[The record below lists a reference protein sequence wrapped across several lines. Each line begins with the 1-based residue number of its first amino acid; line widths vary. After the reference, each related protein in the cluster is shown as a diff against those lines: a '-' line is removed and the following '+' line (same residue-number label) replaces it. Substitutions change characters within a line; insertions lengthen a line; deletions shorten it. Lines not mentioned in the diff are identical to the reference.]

1 MINKSHKRYNNKTL
15 LSQKGT
21 LMKSLKL
28 IFISTLLI
36 TSNLYSSEKIQP
48 SFDCSKAKTRVEK
61 LVCSDEDIS
70 RVDRD
75 MQKAYDLMMGKYDL
89 AYMNEEAK
97 EEIKPYL
104 EKLKQSQIDWVKYR
118 DKYCN
123 TKKDE
128 KEFNSCV
135 FSRYVNR
142 IQSIVP
148 RYDWRIG
155 FSINDKNSTNDLC
168 YNYFTQKFWMDSPKP
183 VNKDNPPYGE
193 DKEFYEKFLI
203 DALDEDVAKRELNTT
218 KNYYYTKLDFA
229 PVGSFIMC
237 VGIGGE
243 EKDIYDLRS
252 KTYKPYCR
260 QSSLQFSDFLDGEY
274 IRPGKKPES
283 GLKFKEVEETKE
295 EFKKRGLDYFVKEN
309 YADFATE
316 VYKKTIKN
324 DIGGFSNR
332 IYATDKSYD
341 ANILSDGIVRI
352 LYASNLHGKE
362 RKDKFGEYIDS
373 SNFPNVLTFMVAD
386 KFFFRVYAAEGSGNR
401 LVCRMPIQSRFK
413 DRNDTKLIREYL
425 NQFKEF

>member
-1 MINKSHKRYNNKTL
+1 
-15 LSQKGT
+15 
-21 LMKSLKL
+21 MKNLKL

-61 LVCSDEDIS
+61 LVCSDEVLS
-70 RVDRD
+70 TLDRD

-104 EKLKQSQIDWVKYR
+104 EKLKQSQIEWVKHR

-123 TKKDE
+123 TEKD
-128 KEFNSCV
+128 KEEFRRCV
-135 FSRYVNR
+135 LNEYYYR
-142 IQSIVP
+142 IKSIVP
-148 RYDWRIG
+148 RYDRRTG

-203 DALDEDVAKRELNTT
+203 NALGKDIAERELNATT
-218 KNYYYTKLDFA
+218 NYYYTQLDGA
-229 PVGSFIMC
+229 PVGSYIMC

-243 EKDIYDLRS
+243 EKDIYNLRS

-260 QSSLQFSDFLDGEY
+260 DTSMQFEDFLNGDY
-274 IRPGKKPES
+274 IRYGQKPQF

-295 EFKKRGLDYFVKEN
+295 EFKRRGLDYKKDDNFS
-309 YADFATE
+309 TE
-316 VYKKTIKN
+316 VYKKAIKN
-324 DIGGFSNR
+324 DADSFSNA
-332 IYATDKSYD
+332 IYSTDKSYD
-341 ANILSDGIVRI
+341 ANILSDGMVRI
-352 LYASNLHGKE
+352 LYASNLEWEKS
-362 RKDKFGEYIDS
+362 KDKFGVYIDS
-373 SNFPNVLTFMVAD
+373 SNFSNVLTFMVAD

-425 NQFKEF
+425 DQFKEF

>member
-1 MINKSHKRYNNKTL
+1 
-15 LSQKGT
+15 
-21 LMKSLKL
+21 MKNLKL

-61 LVCSDEDIS
+61 LVCSDEVLS
-70 RVDRD
+70 TLDRD

-104 EKLKQSQIDWVKYR
+104 EKLKQSQIDWVKHR
-118 DKYCN
+118 DRYCN
-123 TKKDE
+123 TEKD
-128 KEFNSCV
+128 KEEFRRCV
-135 FSRYVNR
+135 LNEYYNR
-142 IQSIVP
+142 IQSVVP
-148 RYDWRIG
+148 TYNVRIG
-155 FSINDKNSTNDLC
+155 FSINNKNSTNDLC

-203 DALDEDVAKRELNTT
+203 DALGKDIAERELNTT
-218 KNYYYTKLDFA
+218 TNYYYTKLDFA
-229 PVGSFIMC
+229 PVGSYIMC

-243 EKDIYDLRS
+243 EKEIYDLRS
-252 KTYKPYCR
+252 KTYKPYCVT
-260 QSSLQFSDFLDGEY
+260 LNGQFEDFLNGDY
-274 IRPGKKPES
+274 IRDGQKLKF
-283 GLKFKEVEETKE
+283 GLKFKEIEETEE
-295 EFKKRGLDYFVKEN
+295 EFKRRGLDYFVKEN

-324 DIGGFSNR
+324 DIGGFSNA
-332 IYATDKSYD
+332 IYNTNDKSYD
-341 ANILSDGIVRI
+341 ANILSDGMVRI
-352 LYASNLHGKE
+352 IYASNLEWEKRKE
-362 RKDKFGEYIDS
+362 KFGEYTY
-373 SNFPNVLTFMVAD
+373 SNGHSNSPAFIVAD
-386 KFFFRVYAAEGSGNR
+386 KFFFRVYIDKYGND

>member
-1 MINKSHKRYNNKTL
+1 MKKIIVISLLLFTSH
-15 LSQKGT
+15 
-21 LMKSLKL
+21 
-28 IFISTLLI
+28 
-36 TSNLYSSEKIQP
+36 LYSNDRIQP

-61 LVCSDEDIS
+61 LICSDEDIS

-135 FSRYVNR
+135 FSRYVYR

-148 RYDWRIG
+148 SYNWRIG

-203 DALDEDVAKRELNTT
+203 NALDDDVAKRELNTT
-218 KNYYYTKLDFA
+218 KNYYYTQLDGA
-229 PVGSFIMC
+229 PVGSNIMC

-243 EKDIYDLRS
+243 EKEIYDLRS
-252 KTYKPYCR
+252 KTYKPYCTN
-260 QSSLQFSDFLDGEY
+260 SSMQFEDFLNGEY
-274 IRPGKKPES
+274 IKPGKKPES

-295 EFKKRGLDYFVKEN
+295 EFKKRGLDYEKDDNFS
-309 YADFATE
+309 TE
-316 VYKKTIKN
+316 VYKKVMKN
-324 DIGGFSNR
+324 GFGRFSNA
-332 IYATDKSYD
+332 IYNTNDKSYD
-341 ANILSDGIVRI
+341 ANILSDGMVRI
-352 LYASNLHGKE
+352 LYASNLEWEKSKE
-362 RKDKFGEYIDS
+362 KFGVYKYSNGYSDS
-373 SNFPNVLTFMVAD
+373 PAFIVAD
-386 KFFFRVYAAEGSGNR
+386 KFFFRVYMSKYGNY

>member
-1 MINKSHKRYNNKTL
+1 
-15 LSQKGT
+15 
-21 LMKSLKL
+21 MKSLKL
-28 IFISTLLI
+28 IVISTLLI

-61 LVCSDEDIS
+61 LICSDEDIS

-97 EEIKPYL
+97 EEIEPYL

-135 FSRYVNR
+135 FSRYVYR

-148 RYDWRIG
+148 SYDWRTG

-193 DKEFYEKFLI
+193 DKEFYEKFI
-203 DALDEDVAKRELNTT
+203 INALDDDVAKRELNIT

-252 KTYKPYCR
+252 KTYKPYCTN
-260 QSSLQFSDFLDGEY
+260 SSMQFGDFLNGEY
-274 IRPGKKPES
+274 IKPGKKPES

-309 YADFATE
+309 YADFSTE
-316 VYKKTIKN
+316 VYKKVMKN
-324 DIGGFSNR
+324 GFGRFSNA
-332 IYATDKSYD
+332 IYNTNDKSYD
-341 ANILSDGIVRI
+341 ANILSDGMVRI
-352 LYASNLHGKE
+352 LYASNLGWEKSKE
-362 RKDKFGEYIDS
+362 KFGEHFLS
-373 SNFPNVLTFMVAD
+373 SKSSDWPILIVAD
-386 KFFFRVYAAEGSGNR
+386 KFFFRVFAGEYANN
-401 LVCRMPIQSRFK
+401 LICRMPIQSRFK

>member
-1 MINKSHKRYNNKTL
+1 
-15 LSQKGT
+15 
-21 LMKSLKL
+21 MKNLKL
-28 IFISTLLI
+28 IVISTLLI

-104 EKLKQSQIDWVKYR
+104 EKLKQSQIEWVKHR
-118 DKYCN
+118 DRYCN
-123 TKKDE
+123 TEKD
-128 KEFNSCV
+128 KEEFRRCV
-135 FSRYVNR
+135 LNEYYNR
-142 IQSIVP
+142 IQSVVP
-148 RYDWRIG
+148 TYNVRIG

-203 DALDEDVAKRELNTT
+203 DALDNDIVKRELNAT
-218 KNYYYTKLDFA
+218 KNYYYIQLDSA
-229 PVGSFIMC
+229 PVGSYIMC

-252 KTYKPYCR
+252 KTYKPYCVT
-260 QSSLQFSDFLDGEY
+260 LNGQFEDFLNGDY
-274 IRPGKKPES
+274 IRDGQKLKF
-283 GLKFKEVEETKE
+283 GLKFKEIEETEE
-295 EFKKRGLDYFVKEN
+295 EFKRRGLDYEKDDSFS
-309 YADFATE
+309 TE
-316 VYKKTIKN
+316 VFKKTIKN
-324 DIGGFSNR
+324 DTDSFSSV
-332 IYATDKSYD
+332 IYSTDKSYD
-341 ANILSDGIVRI
+341 ANILSDGMVRI
-352 LYASNLHGKE
+352 LYASNLEWDKSKE
-362 RKDKFGEYIDS
+362 KFGVYKYSNGYSDS
-373 SNFPNVLTFMVAD
+373 PAFIVAD
-386 KFFFRVYAAEGSGNR
+386 KFFFRVYMDKYGND

-413 DRNDTKLIREYL
+413 DRNDSKLIREYL

>member
-61 LVCSDEDIS
+61 LVCSDEVLS
-70 RVDRD
+70 TLDRD
-75 MQKAYDLMMGKYDL
+75 MQKAYDLMMGKYDIP
-89 AYMNEEAK
+89 YMNEEAK

-135 FSRYVNR
+135 FSRYVYR

-148 RYDWRIG
+148 RYDWRTG

-203 DALDEDVAKRELNTT
+203 NALGKDIAERELNTT
-218 KNYYYTKLDFA
+218 KNYYYTQFDGA
-229 PVGSFIMC
+229 PVGSYIMC

-243 EKDIYDLRS
+243 EKEIYDLRS
-252 KTYKPYCR
+252 KTYKPYCVT
-260 QSSLQFSDFLDGEY
+260 LNVHFEDFLNGDY
-274 IRPGKKPES
+274 ITHGQKPES

-295 EFKKRGLDYFVKEN
+295 EFKKRGLDYEKDDSFS
-309 YADFATE
+309 TE
-316 VYKKTIKN
+316 VYKKTVKN
-324 DIGGFSNR
+324 HTDHFINFLYTFSKN
-332 IYATDKSYD
+332 YE
-341 ANILSDGIVRI
+341 ANVLSDNRVRI
-352 LYASNLHGKE
+352 LYASNLEWEKSKE
-362 RKDKFGEYIDS
+362 KFGVYIDS

>member
-15 LSQKGT
+15 LSAKGT

-28 IFISTLLI
+28 IVISTLLI

-61 LVCSDEDIS
+61 LICSDEDIS

-135 FSRYVNR
+135 FSRYVYR
-142 IQSIVP
+142 IESIVP
-148 RYDWRIG
+148 SYDWRTG

-203 DALDEDVAKRELNTT
+203 NALDDDVAKRELNTT
-218 KNYYYTKLDFA
+218 KNYYYTQLDGA
-229 PVGSFIMC
+229 PVGSNIMC

-243 EKDIYDLRS
+243 EKEIYDLRS
-252 KTYKPYCR
+252 KTYKPYCTN
-260 QSSLQFSDFLDGEY
+260 SSMQFEDFLNGEY
-274 IRPGKKPES
+274 IKPGKKPES

-295 EFKKRGLDYFVKEN
+295 EFKKRGLDYEKDDNFS
-309 YADFATE
+309 TE
-316 VYKKTIKN
+316 VYKKVMKN
-324 DIGGFSNR
+324 GFGRFSNA
-332 IYATDKSYD
+332 IYNTNDKSYD
-341 ANILSDGIVRI
+341 ANILSDGMVRI
-352 LYASNLHGKE
+352 LYASNLEWEKSKE
-362 RKDKFGEYIDS
+362 KFGVYKYSNGYSDS
-373 SNFPNVLTFMVAD
+373 PAFIVAD
-386 KFFFRVYAAEGSGNR
+386 KFFFRVYMSKYGNY

>member
-1 MINKSHKRYNNKTL
+1 
-15 LSQKGT
+15 
-21 LMKSLKL
+21 MKN
-28 IFISTLLI
+28 FIVISILLI

-61 LVCSDEDIS
+61 LVCSDEYIS

-75 MQKAYDLMMGKYDL
+75 MQKAYDLMMGKYDIP
-89 AYMNEEAK
+89 YMNEEAK

-104 EKLKQSQIDWVKYR
+104 EKLKQSQIDWVKDR
-118 DKYCN
+118 DACSS
-123 TKKDE
+123 KKNK
-128 KEFNSCV
+128 KEFRSCV
-135 FSRYVNR
+135 FSRYINR

-148 RYDWRIG
+148 RYDRRTG

-203 DALDEDVAKRELNTT
+203 NALGKDIAERELNTT
-218 KNYYYTKLDFA
+218 TNYYYTKLDFA
-229 PVGSFIMC
+229 PVGSYTMC

-260 QSSLQFSDFLDGEY
+260 KSGLQFSDFLDGDY
-274 IRPGKKPES
+274 IRYGQKPES

-295 EFKKRGLDYFVKEN
+295 EFKKRGLDYKKYDIFS
-309 YADFATE
+309 TE

-324 DIGGFSNR
+324 DTGGFRNE
-332 IYATDKSYD
+332 IYSTDKSYD
-341 ANILSDGIVRI
+341 ANILSDGMVRI
-352 LYASNLHGKE
+352 LYASNLE
-362 RKDKFGEYIDS
+362 WDKSEEKLGRYTHPDGYS
-373 SNFPNVLTFMVAD
+373 SSPTSIVAD
-386 KFFFRVYAAEGSGNR
+386 KFFFRVFTGKHANN
-401 LVCRMPIQSRFK
+401 LICRMPIQSRFK

-425 NQFKEF
+425 DQFKEF

>member
-1 MINKSHKRYNNKTL
+1 MKKIIVISLLLFTSH
-15 LSQKGT
+15 
-21 LMKSLKL
+21 
-28 IFISTLLI
+28 
-36 TSNLYSSEKIQP
+36 LYSNDRIQP

-61 LVCSDEDIS
+61 LICSDEDIS

-135 FSRYVNR
+135 FSRYVYR
-142 IQSIVP
+142 IESIVP
-148 RYDWRIG
+148 SYDWRTG

-203 DALDEDVAKRELNTT
+203 NALDDDVAKRELNTT
-218 KNYYYTKLDFA
+218 KNYYYTQLDGA
-229 PVGSFIMC
+229 PVGSNIMC

-243 EKDIYDLRS
+243 EKEIYDLRS
-252 KTYKPYCR
+252 KTYKPYCTN
-260 QSSLQFSDFLDGEY
+260 SSMQFEDFLNGEY
-274 IRPGKKPES
+274 IKPGKKPES

-295 EFKKRGLDYFVKEN
+295 EFKKRGLDYEKDDNFS
-309 YADFATE
+309 TE
-316 VYKKTIKN
+316 VYKKVMKN
-324 DIGGFSNR
+324 GFGRFSNA
-332 IYATDKSYD
+332 IYNTNDKSYD
-341 ANILSDGIVRI
+341 ANILSDGMVRI
-352 LYASNLHGKE
+352 LYASNLEWEKSKE
-362 RKDKFGEYIDS
+362 KFGVYKYSNGYSDS
-373 SNFPNVLTFMVAD
+373 PAFIVAD
-386 KFFFRVYAAEGSGNR
+386 KFFFRVYMEKYGNY

-425 NQFKEF
+425 DQFKEF

>member
-1 MINKSHKRYNNKTL
+1 MKKIIVISLLLFTSH
-15 LSQKGT
+15 
-21 LMKSLKL
+21 
-28 IFISTLLI
+28 
-36 TSNLYSSEKIQP
+36 LYSNDRIQP

-75 MQKAYDLMMGKYDL
+75 MQKAYDLMMGKYDIP
-89 AYMNEEAK
+89 YMNEEAK

-135 FSRYVNR
+135 FSRYVYR
-142 IQSIVP
+142 IESIVP
-148 RYDWRIG
+148 SYDWRTG

-203 DALDEDVAKRELNTT
+203 NALDDDIAKRELNTT
-218 KNYYYTKLDFA
+218 KNYYYTQLDGA
-229 PVGSFIMC
+229 PVGSNIMC

-243 EKDIYDLRS
+243 EKEIYDLRS
-252 KTYKPYCR
+252 KTYKPYCTN
-260 QSSLQFSDFLDGEY
+260 SSMQFEDFLNGEY
-274 IRPGKKPES
+274 IKPGKKPES

-295 EFKKRGLDYFVKEN
+295 EFKKRGLDYEKDDNFS
-309 YADFATE
+309 TE
-316 VYKKTIKN
+316 VYKKVMKN
-324 DIGGFSNR
+324 GFGRFSNA
-332 IYATDKSYD
+332 IYNTNDKSYD
-341 ANILSDGIVRI
+341 ANILSDGMVRI
-352 LYASNLHGKE
+352 LYASNLE
-362 RKDKFGEYIDS
+362 WDKSEEKLGRYTHPDGYS
-373 SNFPNVLTFMVAD
+373 SSPTSIVAD
-386 KFFFRVYAAEGSGNR
+386 KFFFRVFTGKHANN
-401 LVCRMPIQSRFK
+401 LICRMPIQSRFK

-425 NQFKEF
+425 DQFKEF

>member
-1 MINKSHKRYNNKTL
+1 
-15 LSQKGT
+15 
-21 LMKSLKL
+21 MKK
-28 IFISTLLI
+28 FIVMSILLI

-61 LVCSDEDIS
+61 LVCSDEVLSIL
-70 RVDRD
+70 DRD

-104 EKLKQSQIDWVKYR
+104 EKLKQSQIDWVKDR
-118 DKYCN
+118 DACSS
-123 TKKDE
+123 KKDK
-128 KEFNSCV
+128 KEFRSCV
-135 FSRYVNR
+135 FSRYINR

-148 RYDWRIG
+148 SYDWRTG

-203 DALDEDVAKRELNTT
+203 DALDDVAKRELNTT

-243 EKDIYDLRS
+243 GKDIYDLRS
-252 KTYKPYCR
+252 KTYKPYCTN
-260 QSSLQFSDFLDGEY
+260 SSMRFDDFLYGYSTIDSKN
-274 IRPGKKPES
+274 P
-283 GLKFKEVEETKE
+283 KFKEVEETKA
-295 EFKKRGLDYFVKEN
+295 EFKKRGLDYEKDDNFP
-309 YADFATE
+309 TE
-316 VYKKTIKN
+316 VYKKAIKS
-324 DIGGFSNR
+324 GRSSFSNK
-332 IYATDKSYD
+332 IYSTIEYYD
-341 ANILSDGIVRI
+341 ANILSDGMVRI
-352 LYASNLHGKE
+352 LYASNSGAE
-362 RKDKFGEYIDS
+362 VKDKFGEYIDTNNYS
-373 SNFPNVLTFMVAD
+373 TTPSLIIAD
-386 KFFFRVYAAEGSGNR
+386 KFFFRVFAGKYANN
-401 LVCRMPIQSRFK
+401 LICRMPIQSRFK
-413 DRNDTKLIREYL
+413 DRNDTRLIREYL

>member
-1 MINKSHKRYNNKTL
+1 
-15 LSQKGT
+15 
-21 LMKSLKL
+21 MKN
-28 IFISTLLI
+28 FIVISILLI

-61 LVCSDEDIS
+61 LICSDEDIS

-104 EKLKQSQIDWVKYR
+104 EKLKQSQIDWVKDR
-118 DKYCN
+118 DACSS
-123 TKKDE
+123 KKDK
-128 KEFNSCV
+128 KEFRSCV
-135 FSRYVNR
+135 FSRYINR

-148 RYDWRIG
+148 SYDWRTG

-203 DALDEDVAKRELNTT
+203 DALDDVAKRELNTT

-243 EKDIYDLRS
+243 GKDIYDLRS
-252 KTYKPYCR
+252 KTYKPYCTN
-260 QSSLQFSDFLDGEY
+260 SSMRFDDFLYGYSTIDSKN
-274 IRPGKKPES
+274 P
-283 GLKFKEVEETKE
+283 KFKEVEETKA
-295 EFKKRGLDYFVKEN
+295 EFKKRGLDYEKDDNFP
-309 YADFATE
+309 TE
-316 VYKKTIKN
+316 VYKKAIKS
-324 DIGGFSNR
+324 GRSSFSNK
-332 IYATDKSYD
+332 IYSTIEYYD
-341 ANILSDGIVRI
+341 ANILSDGMVRI
-352 LYASNLHGKE
+352 LYASNSGAE
-362 RKDKFGEYIDS
+362 VKDKFGEYIDTNNYS
-373 SNFPNVLTFMVAD
+373 TTPSLIIAD
-386 KFFFRVYAAEGSGNR
+386 KFFFRVFAGKYANN
-401 LVCRMPIQSRFK
+401 LICRMPIQSRFK
-413 DRNDTKLIREYL
+413 DRNDTRLIREYL

>member
-1 MINKSHKRYNNKTL
+1 
-15 LSQKGT
+15 
-21 LMKSLKL
+21 MKSLKL

-61 LVCSDEDIS
+61 LVCSDEVLSIL
-70 RVDRD
+70 DRD

-123 TKKDE
+123 TKKD
-128 KEFNSCV
+128 KEEFRRCV
-135 FSRYVNR
+135 LNEYYNR
-142 IQSIVP
+142 IQSVVP
-148 RYDWRIG
+148 SYNRRTG

-203 DALDEDVAKRELNTT
+203 NALGKDIAERELNTT
-218 KNYYYTKLDFA
+218 KNYYYTQLDGA
-229 PVGSFIMC
+229 PVGSYIMC

-252 KTYKPYCR
+252 KTYKPYCVT
-260 QSSLQFSDFLDGEY
+260 LNGQFEDFLNGDY
-274 IRPGKKPES
+274 IRDGQKLKF
-283 GLKFKEVEETKE
+283 GLKFKEIEETEE
-295 EFKKRGLDYFVKEN
+295 EFKRRGLDYEKDDSFS
-309 YADFATE
+309 TE

-324 DIGGFSNR
+324 DTDDFSSV
-332 IYATDKSYD
+332 IYSTDKSYD
-341 ANILSDGIVRI
+341 ANILSDGMVRI
-352 LYASNLHGKE
+352 LYASNLGWEKSKE
-362 RKDKFGEYIDS
+362 KFGEHFLS
-373 SNFPNVLTFMVAD
+373 SNSSDWPILIVAD
-386 KFFFRVYAAEGSGNR
+386 KFFFRVFTGEYANN
-401 LVCRMPIQSRFK
+401 LICRMPIQSRFK

-425 NQFKEF
+425 DQFKEF

>member
-1 MINKSHKRYNNKTL
+1 MSI
-15 LSQKGT
+15 
-21 LMKSLKL
+21 
-28 IFISTLLI
+28 LLI

-104 EKLKQSQIDWVKYR
+104 EKLKQSQIDWVKDR
-118 DKYCN
+118 DACSS
-123 TKKDE
+123 KKDK
-128 KEFNSCV
+128 KEFRSCV
-135 FSRYVNR
+135 FSRYINR

-148 RYDWRIG
+148 SYDWRTG

-203 DALDEDVAKRELNTT
+203 DALDDVAKRELNTT

-243 EKDIYDLRS
+243 GKDIYDLRS
-252 KTYKPYCR
+252 KTYKPYCTN
-260 QSSLQFSDFLDGEY
+260 SSMRFDDFLYGYSTIDSKN
-274 IRPGKKPES
+274 P
-283 GLKFKEVEETKE
+283 KFKEVEETKA
-295 EFKKRGLDYFVKEN
+295 EFKKRGLDYEKDDNFP
-309 YADFATE
+309 TE
-316 VYKKTIKN
+316 VYKKAIKS
-324 DIGGFSNR
+324 GRSSFSNK
-332 IYATDKSYD
+332 IYSTIEYYD
-341 ANILSDGIVRI
+341 ANILSDGMVRI
-352 LYASNLHGKE
+352 LYASNSGAE
-362 RKDKFGEYIDS
+362 VKDKFGEYIDTNNYS
-373 SNFPNVLTFMVAD
+373 TTPSLIIAD
-386 KFFFRVYAAEGSGNR
+386 KFFFRVFAGKYANN
-401 LVCRMPIQSRFK
+401 LICRMPIQSRFK
-413 DRNDTKLIREYL
+413 DRNDTRLIREYL

>member
-21 LMKSLKL
+21 LMKNLKL

-61 LVCSDEDIS
+61 LICSDEDIS

-104 EKLKQSQIDWVKYR
+104 KKLKQSQIDWVKDR
-118 DKYCN
+118 DACSS
-123 TKKDE
+123 KKDK
-128 KEFNSCV
+128 KEFRSCV
-135 FSRYVNR
+135 FSRYINR
-142 IQSIVP
+142 IESIVP
-148 RYDWRIG
+148 SYDWRTG

-203 DALDEDVAKRELNTT
+203 DALDDVAKRELNTT

-243 EKDIYDLRS
+243 GKDIYDLRS
-252 KTYKPYCR
+252 KTYKPYCTN
-260 QSSLQFSDFLDGEY
+260 SSMRFDDFLYGYSTIDSKN
-274 IRPGKKPES
+274 P
-283 GLKFKEVEETKE
+283 KFKEVEETKA
-295 EFKKRGLDYFVKEN
+295 EFKKRGLDYEKDDNFP
-309 YADFATE
+309 TE
-316 VYKKTIKN
+316 IYKKAIKS
-324 DIGGFSNR
+324 GRSSFSNK
-332 IYATDKSYD
+332 IYSTIEYYD
-341 ANILSDGIVRI
+341 ANILSDGMVRI
-352 LYASNLHGKE
+352 LYASNSGAE
-362 RKDKFGEYIDS
+362 VKDKFGEYIDTNNYS
-373 SNFPNVLTFMVAD
+373 TTPSLIIAD
-386 KFFFRVYAAEGSGNR
+386 KFFFRVFAGKYANN
-401 LVCRMPIQSRFK
+401 LICRMPIQSRFK

-425 NQFKEF
+425 DQFKEF

>member
-1 MINKSHKRYNNKTL
+1 MINKTHKRYNNGSL

-21 LMKSLKL
+21 LMKNLKL
-28 IFISTLLI
+28 IVITTLLI
-36 TSNLYSSEKIQP
+36 SSYLYSNDRIQP

-61 LVCSDEDIS
+61 LVCSDEVLSIL
-70 RVDRD
+70 DRD
-75 MQKAYDLMMGKYDL
+75 IQKAYDLMMGKYDL

-104 EKLKQSQIDWVKYR
+104 EKLKQSQIDWVKHR
-118 DKYCN
+118 DRYCN
-123 TKKDE
+123 TEKD
-128 KEFNSCV
+128 KEEFRRCV
-135 FSRYVNR
+135 LNEYYNR
-142 IQSIVP
+142 IQSVVP
-148 RYDWRIG
+148 TYNVRIG

-203 DALDEDVAKRELNTT
+203 DALDDDDIVKRELNTT

-252 KTYKPYCR
+252 KTYKPYCVT
-260 QSSLQFSDFLDGEY
+260 LNVHFEDFLNGDY
-274 IRPGKKPES
+274 ITHGQKPES

-295 EFKKRGLDYFVKEN
+295 EFKKRGLDYEKDDSFS
-309 YADFATE
+309 TE
-316 VYKKTIKN
+316 VYKKTVKN
-324 DIGGFSNR
+324 HTDHFINFLYTFSKN
-332 IYATDKSYD
+332 YD
-341 ANILSDGIVRI
+341 ANILSDGMVRI
-352 LYASNLHGKE
+352 LYASNLGWEKSKE
-362 RKDKFGEYIDS
+362 KFGEHFLS
-373 SNFPNVLTFMVAD
+373 SKASDWPILIVAD
-386 KFFFRVYAAEGSGNR
+386 KFFFRVFTGEYANN
-401 LVCRMPIQSRFK
+401 LICRMPIQSRFK

>member
-1 MINKSHKRYNNKTL
+1 MKKIIVISLLLFTSH
-15 LSQKGT
+15 
-21 LMKSLKL
+21 
-28 IFISTLLI
+28 
-36 TSNLYSSEKIQP
+36 LYSSEKIQP

-104 EKLKQSQIDWVKYR
+104 EKLKQSQIDWVKDR
-118 DKYCN
+118 DACSS
-123 TKKDE
+123 KKDK
-128 KEFNSCV
+128 KEFRSCV
-135 FSRYVNR
+135 FSRYINR

-148 RYDWRIG
+148 SYDWRTG

-203 DALDEDVAKRELNTT
+203 DALDDVAKRELNTT

-243 EKDIYDLRS
+243 GKDIYDLRS
-252 KTYKPYCR
+252 KTYKPYCTN
-260 QSSLQFSDFLDGEY
+260 SSMRFDDFLYGYSTIDSKN
-274 IRPGKKPES
+274 P
-283 GLKFKEVEETKE
+283 KFKEVEETKA
-295 EFKKRGLDYFVKEN
+295 EFKKRGLDYEKDDNFP
-309 YADFATE
+309 TE
-316 VYKKTIKN
+316 VYKKAIKS
-324 DIGGFSNR
+324 GRSSFSNK
-332 IYATDKSYD
+332 IYSTIEYYD
-341 ANILSDGIVRI
+341 ANILSDGMVRI
-352 LYASNLHGKE
+352 LYASNSGAE
-362 RKDKFGEYIDS
+362 VKDKFGEYIDTNNYS
-373 SNFPNVLTFMVAD
+373 TTPSLIIAD
-386 KFFFRVYAAEGSGNR
+386 KFFFRVFAGKYANN
-401 LVCRMPIQSRFK
+401 LICRMPIQSRFK
-413 DRNDTKLIREYL
+413 DRNDTRLIRGYL

>member
-1 MINKSHKRYNNKTL
+1 MKKIIVISL
-15 LSQKGT
+15 L
-21 LMKSLKL
+21 L
-28 IFISTLLI
+28 F

-135 FSRYVNR
+135 FSRYVYR

-148 RYDWRIG
+148 SYDWRTG

-218 KNYYYTKLDFA
+218 TNYYYTKLDFA

-243 EKDIYDLRS
+243 GKDIYDLRS
-252 KTYKPYCR
+252 KTYKPYCTN
-260 QSSLQFSDFLDGEY
+260 SSMRFDDFLYGYSTIDSKN
-274 IRPGKKPES
+274 P
-283 GLKFKEVEETKE
+283 KFKEVEETKA
-295 EFKKRGLDYFVKEN
+295 EFKKRGLDYEKDDNFP
-309 YADFATE
+309 TE
-316 VYKKTIKN
+316 VYKKAIKS
-324 DIGGFSNR
+324 GRSSFSNK
-332 IYATDKSYD
+332 IYSTIEYYD
-341 ANILSDGIVRI
+341 ANILSDGMVRI
-352 LYASNLHGKE
+352 LYASNSGAE
-362 RKDKFGEYIDS
+362 VKDKFGEYIDTNNYS
-373 SNFPNVLTFMVAD
+373 TTPSLIIAD
-386 KFFFRVYAAEGSGNR
+386 KFFFRVFAGKYANN
-401 LVCRMPIQSRFK
+401 LICRMPIQSRFK
-413 DRNDTKLIREYL
+413 DRNDTRLIREYL

>member
-1 MINKSHKRYNNKTL
+1 MINKSHKRYNNKIL

-61 LVCSDEDIS
+61 LVCSDEVLSIL
-70 RVDRD
+70 DRD
-75 MQKAYDLMMGKYDL
+75 MQKAYDLMMGKYDIT
-89 AYMNEEAK
+89 YMNEEAK

-123 TKKDE
+123 TKKD
-128 KEFNSCV
+128 KEEFRRCV
-135 FSRYVNR
+135 LNEYYNR
-142 IQSIVP
+142 IQSVVP
-148 RYDWRIG
+148 SYNRRTG

-203 DALDEDVAKRELNTT
+203 NALGKDIAERELNTT
-218 KNYYYTKLDFA
+218 KNYYYTQLDGA
-229 PVGSFIMC
+229 PVGSYIMC

-252 KTYKPYCR
+252 KTYKPYCVT
-260 QSSLQFSDFLDGEY
+260 LNGQFEDFLNGDY
-274 IRPGKKPES
+274 IRDGQKLKF
-283 GLKFKEVEETKE
+283 GLKFKEIEETEE
-295 EFKKRGLDYFVKEN
+295 EFKRRGLDYEKDDSFS
-309 YADFATE
+309 TE

-324 DIGGFSNR
+324 DTDDFSSV
-332 IYATDKSYD
+332 IYSTDKSYD
-341 ANILSDGIVRI
+341 ANILSDGMVRI
-352 LYASNLHGKE
+352 LYASNLGWEKSKE
-362 RKDKFGEYIDS
+362 KFGEHFLS
-373 SNFPNVLTFMVAD
+373 SNSSDWPILIVAD
-386 KFFFRVYAAEGSGNR
+386 KFFFRVFTGEYANN
-401 LVCRMPIQSRFK
+401 LICRMPIQSRFK

-425 NQFKEF
+425 DQFKEF

>member
-1 MINKSHKRYNNKTL
+1 
-15 LSQKGT
+15 
-21 LMKSLKL
+21 MKNLKL
-28 IFISTLLI
+28 IVITTLLI
-36 TSNLYSSEKIQP
+36 TSHLYSNDRIQP

-61 LVCSDEDIS
+61 LVCSDEVLSIL
-70 RVDRD
+70 DRD

-123 TKKDE
+123 TEKD
-128 KEFNSCV
+128 KEEFRRCV
-135 FSRYVNR
+135 LNEYYDR
-142 IQSIVP
+142 IQSVVP
-148 RYDWRIG
+148 SYNRRTG
-155 FSINDKNSTNDLC
+155 FFINDKNSTNDLC

-203 DALDEDVAKRELNTT
+203 DALDDDVAKRELNTT

-229 PVGSFIMC
+229 PVGDFIMC

-243 EKDIYDLRS
+243 EKEIYDLRS
-252 KTYKPYCR
+252 KTYKPYCTN
-260 QSSLQFSDFLDGEY
+260 SSMQFGDFLNGEY
-274 IRPGKKPES
+274 IKPGKKPES
-283 GLKFKEVEETKE
+283 GLKFKDVEETKE
-295 EFKKRGLDYFVKEN
+295 EFKKRGLDYEKDDSFS
-309 YADFATE
+309 TE
-316 VYKKTIKN
+316 VFKKTIKN
-324 DIGGFSNR
+324 DTDSFSNA
-332 IYATDKSYD
+332 IYSSDKSYD
-341 ANILSDGIVRI
+341 ANILSDGMVRI

-362 RKDKFGEYIDS
+362 RKEKFGEYIDS
-373 SNFPNVLTFMVAD
+373 SNFPHVLTFIVAD
-386 KFFFRVYAAEGSGNR
+386 KFFFRVYAVEGSGDR

>member
-1 MINKSHKRYNNKTL
+1 
-15 LSQKGT
+15 
-21 LMKSLKL
+21 MKK
-28 IFISTLLI
+28 FIVISILLI

-61 LVCSDEDIS
+61 LVCSDEVLSIL
-70 RVDRD
+70 DRD

-135 FSRYVNR
+135 FSRYVYR
-142 IQSIVP
+142 IESIVP
-148 RYDWRIG
+148 SYDWRTG

-203 DALDEDVAKRELNTT
+203 DALDDVAKRELNTT

-243 EKDIYDLRS
+243 GKDIYDLRS
-252 KTYKPYCR
+252 KTYKPYCTN
-260 QSSLQFSDFLDGEY
+260 SSMRFDDFLYGYSTIDSKN
-274 IRPGKKPES
+274 P
-283 GLKFKEVEETKE
+283 KFKEVEETKA
-295 EFKKRGLDYFVKEN
+295 EFKKRGLDYEKDDNFP
-309 YADFATE
+309 TE
-316 VYKKTIKN
+316 VYKKAIKS
-324 DIGGFSNR
+324 GRSSFSNK
-332 IYATDKSYD
+332 IYSTIEYYD
-341 ANILSDGIVRI
+341 ANILSDGMVRI
-352 LYASNLHGKE
+352 LYASNSGAE
-362 RKDKFGEYIDS
+362 VKDKFGEYIDTNNYS
-373 SNFPNVLTFMVAD
+373 TTPSLIIAD
-386 KFFFRVYAAEGSGNR
+386 KFFFRVFAGKYANN
-401 LVCRMPIQSRFK
+401 LICRMPIQSRFK
-413 DRNDTKLIREYL
+413 DRNDTRLIREYL

>member
-1 MINKSHKRYNNKTL
+1 MINKSHKRYNNKIL

-21 LMKSLKL
+21 LMKN
-28 IFISTLLI
+28 FIVMSIVLI
-36 TSNLYSSEKIQP
+36 TSHLYSNDRIQP

-61 LVCSDEDIS
+61 LICSDEDIS

-135 FSRYVNR
+135 FSRYVYR
-142 IQSIVP
+142 IESIVP
-148 RYDWRIG
+148 SYDWRTG

-203 DALDEDVAKRELNTT
+203 DALDDVAKRELNTT

-243 EKDIYDLRS
+243 GKDIYDLRS
-252 KTYKPYCR
+252 KTYKPYCVT
-260 QSSLQFSDFLDGEY
+260 LNGQFEDFLNGDY
-274 IRPGKKPES
+274 IRDGQKLKF
-283 GLKFKEVEETKE
+283 GLKFKEIEETEE
-295 EFKKRGLDYFVKEN
+295 EFKRRGLDYKKDDSFS
-309 YADFATE
+309 TE

-324 DIGGFSNR
+324 DTGGFRNE
-332 IYATDKSYD
+332 IYSTDKSYD
-341 ANILSDGIVRI
+341 ANILSDGMVRI
-352 LYASNLHGKE
+352 LYASNLEWDKSKE
-362 RKDKFGEYIDS
+362 KFGVYKYSNGYSDS
-373 SNFPNVLTFMVAD
+373 PAFIVAD
-386 KFFFRVYAAEGSGNR
+386 KFFFRVYMNKYGNY

-425 NQFKEF
+425 DQFKEF

>member
-1 MINKSHKRYNNKTL
+1 
-15 LSQKGT
+15 
-21 LMKSLKL
+21 MKSLKL
-28 IFISTLLI
+28 IVISTLLI

-61 LVCSDEDIS
+61 LICSDEDIS

-97 EEIKPYL
+97 EEIRPYL

-128 KEFNSCV
+128 KEFRSCV
-135 FSRYVNR
+135 FSRYINR

-148 RYDWRIG
+148 SYNWRIG
-155 FSINDKNSTNDLC
+155 FSINDKNSTNNLC

-218 KNYYYTKLDFA
+218 TNYYYTKLDFA

-243 EKDIYDLRS
+243 GKDIYDLRS
-252 KTYKPYCR
+252 KTYKPYCTN
-260 QSSLQFSDFLDGEY
+260 SSMRFDDFLYGYSTIDSKN
-274 IRPGKKPES
+274 P
-283 GLKFKEVEETKE
+283 KFKEVEETKA
-295 EFKKRGLDYFVKEN
+295 EFKKRGLDYEKDDNFP
-309 YADFATE
+309 TE
-316 VYKKTIKN
+316 VYKKAIKS
-324 DIGGFSNR
+324 GRSSFSNK
-332 IYATDKSYD
+332 IYSTIEYYD
-341 ANILSDGIVRI
+341 ANILSDGMVRI
-352 LYASNLHGKE
+352 LYASNLEWEKRKE
-362 RKDKFGEYIDS
+362 KFGEYTY
-373 SNFPNVLTFMVAD
+373 SNGHSNSPAFIVAD
-386 KFFFRVYAAEGSGNR
+386 KFFFRVYIDKYGND

>member
-1 MINKSHKRYNNKTL
+1 
-15 LSQKGT
+15 
-21 LMKSLKL
+21 MKN
-28 IFISTLLI
+28 FIVISILLI

-61 LVCSDEDIS
+61 LVCSDEVLSIL
-70 RVDRD
+70 DRD

-104 EKLKQSQIDWVKYR
+104 EKLKQSQIDWVKDR
-118 DKYCN
+118 DACSS
-123 TKKDE
+123 KKNK
-128 KEFNSCV
+128 KEFRSCV
-135 FSRYVNR
+135 FSRYINR

-148 RYDWRIG
+148 SYDWRTG

-203 DALDEDVAKRELNTT
+203 DALDDVAKRELNTT

-243 EKDIYDLRS
+243 GKDIYDLRS
-252 KTYKPYCR
+252 KTYKPYCTN
-260 QSSLQFSDFLDGEY
+260 SSMRFDDFLYGYSTIDSKN
-274 IRPGKKPES
+274 P
-283 GLKFKEVEETKE
+283 KFKEVEETKA
-295 EFKKRGLDYFVKEN
+295 EFKKRGLDYEKDDNFP
-309 YADFATE
+309 TE
-316 VYKKTIKN
+316 VYKKAIKS
-324 DIGGFSNR
+324 GRSSFSNK
-332 IYATDKSYD
+332 IYSTIEYYD
-341 ANILSDGIVRI
+341 ANILSDGMVRI
-352 LYASNLHGKE
+352 LYASNSGAE
-362 RKDKFGEYIDS
+362 VKDKFGEYIDTNNYS
-373 SNFPNVLTFMVAD
+373 TTPSLIIAD
-386 KFFFRVYAAEGSGNR
+386 KFFFRVFAGKYANN
-401 LVCRMPIQSRFK
+401 LICRMPIQSRFK
-413 DRNDTKLIREYL
+413 DRNDTRLIREYL

>member
-1 MINKSHKRYNNKTL
+1 MKKIIVISLLLFTSH
-15 LSQKGT
+15 
-21 LMKSLKL
+21 
-28 IFISTLLI
+28 
-36 TSNLYSSEKIQP
+36 LYSNDRIQP

-61 LVCSDEDIS
+61 LICSDEDIS

-123 TKKDE
+123 TKKDK
-128 KEFNSCV
+128 KEFRSCV
-135 FSRYVNR
+135 LDEYYDR
-142 IQSIVP
+142 IQSVVP
-148 RYDWRIG
+148 SYNRRTG

-203 DALDEDVAKRELNTT
+203 DALDDVAKRELNTT

-252 KTYKPYCR
+252 KTYKPYCTN
-260 QSSLQFSDFLDGEY
+260 SSMRFDDFLYGYSTIDSKN
-274 IRPGKKPES
+274 P
-283 GLKFKEVEETKE
+283 KFKEVEETKA
-295 EFKKRGLDYFVKEN
+295 EFKKRGLDYEKDDNFP
-309 YADFATE
+309 TE
-316 VYKKTIKN
+316 VYKKAIKS
-324 DIGGFSNR
+324 GRSSFSNK
-332 IYATDKSYD
+332 IYSTIEYYD
-341 ANILSDGIVRI
+341 ANILSDGMVRI
-352 LYASNLHGKE
+352 LYASNSGAE
-362 RKDKFGEYIDS
+362 VKDKFGEYIDTNNYS
-373 SNFPNVLTFMVAD
+373 TTPSLIIAD
-386 KFFFRVYAAEGSGNR
+386 KFFFRVFAGKYANN
-401 LVCRMPIQSRFK
+401 LICRMPIQSRFK
-413 DRNDTKLIREYL
+413 DRNDTRLIREYL

>member
-1 MINKSHKRYNNKTL
+1 
-15 LSQKGT
+15 
-21 LMKSLKL
+21 MKN
-28 IFISTLLI
+28 FIVMSILLI
-36 TSNLYSSEKIQP
+36 TSHLYSNDRIQP

-104 EKLKQSQIDWVKYR
+104 EKLKQSQIDWVKHR
-118 DKYCN
+118 DRYCN

-135 FSRYVNR
+135 FSRYINR

-148 RYDWRIG
+148 RYDWRSG
-155 FSINDKNSTNDLC
+155 FSINDKNSINDLC

-203 DALDEDVAKRELNTT
+203 DALDDDDIVKRELNAT
-218 KNYYYTKLDFA
+218 KNYYYTKLDSA
-229 PVGSFIMC
+229 PVGSYIMC
-237 VGIGGE
+237 VGMGGE

-252 KTYKPYCR
+252 KTYKPYCVT
-260 QSSLQFSDFLDGEY
+260 LNGQFEDFLNGDY
-274 IRPGKKPES
+274 IRDGQKLKF
-283 GLKFKEVEETKE
+283 GLKFKEIEETEE
-295 EFKKRGLDYFVKEN
+295 EFKRRGLDYKKDDSFS
-309 YADFATE
+309 TE
-316 VYKKTIKN
+316 VFKKTIKN
-324 DIGGFSNR
+324 DTDSFSSV
-332 IYATDKSYD
+332 IYSTDKSYD
-341 ANILSDGIVRI
+341 ANILSDGMVRI
-352 LYASNLHGKE
+352 LYASNLEWDKSKE
-362 RKDKFGEYIDS
+362 KFGVYIDS
-373 SNFPNVLTFMVAD
+373 SNFPNLVTFIVAD
-386 KFFFRVYAAEGSGNR
+386 NFFFRVYAVEGSGNR

>member
-1 MINKSHKRYNNKTL
+1 MSI
-15 LSQKGT
+15 
-21 LMKSLKL
+21 
-28 IFISTLLI
+28 LLI

-61 LVCSDEDIS
+61 LVCSDEVIS
-70 RVDRD
+70 TLDRD

-104 EKLKQSQIDWVKYR
+104 EKLKQSQIEWVKHR

-123 TKKDE
+123 TEKD
-128 KEFNSCV
+128 KEEFRRCV
-135 FSRYVNR
+135 LNEYYYR
-142 IQSIVP
+142 IKSIVP
-148 RYDWRIG
+148 RYDRRTG

-203 DALDEDVAKRELNTT
+203 NALGKDIAERELNATT
-218 KNYYYTKLDFA
+218 NYYYTQLDGA
-229 PVGSFIMC
+229 PVGSYIMC

-243 EKDIYDLRS
+243 EKDIYNLRS

-260 QSSLQFSDFLDGEY
+260 DTSMQFEDFLNGDY
-274 IRPGKKPES
+274 IRYGQKPQF

-295 EFKKRGLDYFVKEN
+295 EFKRRGLDYKKDDNFS
-309 YADFATE
+309 TE
-316 VYKKTIKN
+316 VYKKAIKN
-324 DIGGFSNR
+324 DADSFSNA
-332 IYATDKSYD
+332 IYSTDKSYD
-341 ANILSDGIVRI
+341 ANILSDGMVRI
-352 LYASNLHGKE
+352 LYASNLEWEKS
-362 RKDKFGEYIDS
+362 KDKFGVYIDS
-373 SNFPNVLTFMVAD
+373 SNFSNVLTFMVAD

-425 NQFKEF
+425 DQFKEF

>member
-1 MINKSHKRYNNKTL
+1 
-15 LSQKGT
+15 
-21 LMKSLKL
+21 MKSLKL

-61 LVCSDEDIS
+61 LVCSDEVLSIL
-70 RVDRD
+70 DRD

-123 TKKDE
+123 TKKD
-128 KEFNSCV
+128 KEEFRRCV
-135 FSRYVNR
+135 LNEYYNR
-142 IQSIVP
+142 IQSVVP
-148 RYDWRIG
+148 SYNRRTG

-218 KNYYYTKLDFA
+218 TNYYYTKLDFA

-243 EKDIYDLRS
+243 GKDIYDLRS
-252 KTYKPYCR
+252 KTYKPYCTN
-260 QSSLQFSDFLDGEY
+260 SSMRFDDFLYGYSTIDSKN
-274 IRPGKKPES
+274 P
-283 GLKFKEVEETKE
+283 KFKEVEETKA
-295 EFKKRGLDYFVKEN
+295 EFKKRGLDYEKDDNFP
-309 YADFATE
+309 TE
-316 VYKKTIKN
+316 VYKKAIKS
-324 DIGGFSNR
+324 GRSSFSNK
-332 IYATDKSYD
+332 IYSTIEYYD
-341 ANILSDGIVRI
+341 ANILSDGMVRI
-352 LYASNLHGKE
+352 LYASNSGAE
-362 RKDKFGEYIDS
+362 VKDKFGEYIDTNNYS
-373 SNFPNVLTFMVAD
+373 TTPSLIIAD
-386 KFFFRVYAAEGSGNR
+386 KFFFRVFAGKYANN
-401 LVCRMPIQSRFK
+401 LICRMPIQSRFK

>member
-1 MINKSHKRYNNKTL
+1 
-15 LSQKGT
+15 
-21 LMKSLKL
+21 MKNLKL
-28 IFISTLLI
+28 IVITTLLI
-36 TSNLYSSEKIQP
+36 TSHLYSNDRIQP

-61 LVCSDEDIS
+61 LVCSDEVLSIL
-70 RVDRD
+70 DRD

-118 DKYCN
+118 DKRCN
-123 TKKDE
+123 AEKDE
-128 KEFNSCV
+128 KEFRRCV
-135 FSRYVNR
+135 FSRYINR

-148 RYDWRIG
+148 SYNWRIG

-218 KNYYYTKLDFA
+218 TNYYYTKLDFA
-229 PVGSFIMC
+229 PVGSYIMC

-243 EKDIYDLRS
+243 EKEIYDLRS

-260 QSSLQFSDFLDGEY
+260 KSSMQFGDFLNGDY
-274 IRPGKKPES
+274 IKPGRKPES

-295 EFKKRGLDYFVKEN
+295 EFKKRGLDYEKDDSFS
-309 YADFATE
+309 TE

-324 DIGGFSNR
+324 DRGGFSNA
-332 IYATDKSYD
+332 IYSSDKSYD
-341 ANILSDGIVRI
+341 ANILSDGMVRI

-373 SNFPNVLTFMVAD
+373 SNFPNMLTFMVAD

-425 NQFKEF
+425 DQFKEF